1 MGKNEME
8 DLITGFWNY
17 HTTKMVDG
25 GQEELPSLDIQLYDY
40 LINRNDGKEDKA
52 IEDGY
57 NLNVS

>member
-1 MGKNEME
+1 
-8 DLITGFWNY
+8 
-17 HTTKMVDG
+17 MVDG